1 MRTKDHYEFSLIIPC
16 YNESKNIPNLF
27 NEIKRLQKK
36 RNFEVIIVN
45 NGSTDNSAIVINKN
59 IHKIKNLKLVNVKN
73 NLGFGYG
80 IKKGILKSSSENICY
95 THADSQIKIS
105 ACIYAYK
112 LYSSLGGDIYIKS
125 KRIGRPLFDTI
136 FTFFMSVY
144 NSILFQEKLS
154 DIHSQPNFFKKP
166 TKRIIFNAPND
177 MLIDLYFYI
186 LFKKKGVIIKRFD
199 VVFKKRKFGLGNNEG
214 LKKKLSNSFC
224 SLIKS
229 ISILKVINSGIRL

>member
-1 MRTKDHYEFSLIIPC
+1 MRAKNHYEFSLIIPC

-36 RNFEVIIVN
+36 QNFEVIIVN
-45 NGSTDNSAIVINKN
+45 NGSIDNSAVVINKN
-59 IHKIKNLKLVNVKN
+59 IDKIKNLKLVNIKN
-73 NLGFGYG
+73 NLGCGYG

-112 LYSSLGGDIYIKS
+112 IYSTFGGGVYVKS
-125 KRIGRPLFDTI
+125 KRIGRPFFDII

-144 NSILFQEKLS
+144 NSILFQEKLL

-177 MLIDLYFYI
+177 MLIDLYFYV
-186 LFKKKGVIIKRFD
+186 LFKKKGVIIKRFN
-199 VVFKKRKFGLGNNEG
+199 VAFKKRKFGLGSNEG
-214 LKKKLSNSFC
+214 LKKKFSNAFF

-229 ISILKVINSGIRL
+229 LYILKIINVGNRL

>member
-36 RNFEVIIVN
+36 KNFEVIIVN
-45 NGSTDNSAIVINKN
+45 NGSIDNSAIVINKN
-59 IHKIKNLKLVNVKN
+59 IHKIKNLRLVNIKN

-80 IKKGILKSSSENICY
+80 IKMGILKSSSENICY

-112 LYSSLGGDIYIKS
+112 LYSSFGGDIYIKS

-154 DIHSQPNFFKKP
+154 DIHSQPNFFKN
-166 TKRIIFNAPND
+166 FNQ
-177 MLIDLYFYI
+177 
-186 LFKKKGVIIKRFD
+186 
-199 VVFKKRKFGLGNNEG
+199 KF
-214 LKKKLSNSFC
+214 
-224 SLIKS
+224 I
-229 ISILKVINSGIRL
+229 